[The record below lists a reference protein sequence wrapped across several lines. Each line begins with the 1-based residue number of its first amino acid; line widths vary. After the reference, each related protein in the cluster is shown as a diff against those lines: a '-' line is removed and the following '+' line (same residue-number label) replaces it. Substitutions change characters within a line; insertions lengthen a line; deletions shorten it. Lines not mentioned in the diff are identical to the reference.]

1 MPRCPYRSKFR
12 AVSDENELVAIW
24 GLPNYVRYLRAI
36 IIKLTP
42 QPHRCT
48 EAVLDAAAV
57 VLASNE
63 PALLQRLMTTPP
75 QDRPKTRATV
85 SREAANAICEVI
97 GCWAGWDAHA
107 TAKLRDANAVNERAK
122 AATRRIESD
131 ALDVGLTMNDL
142 IDCAVDAF
150 TDDDIDADRR
160 DAAVAAMSVGY
171 YKLGSEIITDAP
183 RDKN

>member
-1 MPRCPYRSKFR
+1 M
-12 AVSDENELVAIW
+12 SDENELVAIW